1 MEVAFEPMSREFAQ
15 DPYPVYA
22 ALRARGTPVF
32 FEGFGGWLLSRH
44 ADVEAAAL
52 NPAMVRSL
60 EAFLPPEEVVAE
72 RRRMGWHDM
81 PSHARFVQFSLLDSD
96 GDTHRRLRK
105 LVLRQ
110 FTGSFVERHR
120 AMIGRHVD
128 ALLTPLLEARDFD
141 FVADFAAHVP
151 GHVIGALLGVPE
163 EDRPRL
169 RGWSEDVVQF
179 FDVERTPAHK
189 ALAERAT
196 EEFHQYL
203 NGLIAERTRRPGE
216 DIVSSLIAAR
226 AAGHMD
232 GTELISTCML
242 ILMAG
247 HGSTIDV
254 LGSGMD
260 ALLAH
265 PDQMAR
271 LRADPGLVGT
281 AVQEMFRFESPLPFF
296 HRHASAEVE
305 VMGRRWPKG
314 TKFGLLYGSANR
326 DPAAFP
332 AADTFDV
339 GRAPN
344 RHVAFGRGAHLCL
357 GNHLARL
364 EMEVIFPR
372 LLERTRAI
380 FRTGGPAEFKRGLSV
395 RGPVALP
402 ISSAPA

>member
-1 MEVAFEPMSREFAQ
+1 MEIAFEPMSRGFAQ

-22 ALRARGTPVF
+22 ALRARDEPFF

-60 EAFLPPEEVVAE
+60 EAFLPPDEVAAE

-81 PSHARFVQFSLLDSD
+81 PSHERFVQFSLLDSD
-96 GDTHRRLRK
+96 GETHRRLRM
-105 LVLRQ
+105 LVMRE

-120 AMIGRHVD
+120 AMIQSHVD

-141 FVADFAAHVP
+141 FIADFAAHVP
-151 GHVIGALLGVPE
+151 GHVIGGVLGVPE

-179 FDVERTPAHK
+179 FDVGRTPAHK

-203 NGLIAERTRRPGE
+203 NGLIAERTRRPRE
-216 DIVSSLIAAR
+216 DIISNLIAAR
-226 AAGHMD
+226 AAGRMD

-254 LGSGMD
+254 LGTGMN
-260 ALLAH
+260 ALIDH

-271 LRADPGLVGT
+271 LRAAPDMMGS
-281 AVQEMFRFESPLPFF
+281 AAQEMFRFESPLPFF
-296 HRHASAEVE
+296 HRYASAEVE
-305 VMGRRWPKG
+305 IMGRRWPKG

-326 DPAAFP
+326 DAAAFP
-332 AADTFDV
+332 AADAFDV
-339 GRAPN
+339 GRVPN
-344 RHVAFGRGAHLCL
+344 RHIAFGRGAHLCL

-364 EMEVIFPR
+364 EMDVVFPS
-372 LLERTRAI
+372 LLRRARSIERRVDTPT
-380 FRTGGPAEFKRGLSV
+380 FVRGLCV
-395 RGPVALP
+395 RGLETLPVSLDP
-402 ISSAPA
+402 C